1 MGKKIYFNYLLIFCP
16 VCGIFK
22 SNSLTVMQK
31 NIGLFFSESWKFEAF
46 FSGYYENIYVTIKQ
60 DRTSCLYT
68 GPALFTCFSFFRLWT
83 FPLLFFYDGKFLPI
97 TITCRNF
104 HMMIGHYV
112 WIFPPIWPPLPQ
124 RKTRK
129 CSNML
134 FCLKSIFLSSITY
147 MWMEVVAMVTKKEIR

>member
-1 MGKKIYFNYLLIFCP
+1 MASLNPIVWLSCKKTL
-16 VCGIFK
+16 VC
-22 SNSLTVMQK
+22 
-31 NIGLFFSESWKFEAF
+31 FFLKAENLKHF

-134 FCLKSIFLSSITY
+134 FLSEINIFVQYHLHVDGSCCHGD
-147 MWMEVVAMVTKKEIR
+147 KERN